1 MVYCIYSLNGNKGFP
16 AGDVKM
22 KACVIGAGIAGLASA
37 SLLLKEGYEVD
48 VYEKEDMLGGRAL
61 TIDKKVSYEDYLR
74 LLKRFDMYVPFAE
87 PSLEEVF
94 DRLADGY
101 KMDLGFHLIGGGENA
116 APLRIL
122 SSLGV
127 NQGIIGSRIGFVGE
141 KTNYPY
147 LSTGDKLKMLPRII
161 QLLFS
166 RKKTIRELESVS
178 MDKTIK
184 KYGRGKMKLTLEL
197 FPRLITT
204 VNDLS
209 RISTGETFWAQREL
223 MGPHPVSYPVG
234 GLNSIAKKFSSWI
247 ESNGG
252 NIIHQKV
259 ENVVIENGRA
269 TGITAGEEK
278 NYDVIVSSLPVQ
290 DTFSIADEKEFP
302 DEWAGRI
309 KNLGGTG
316 SVCAYYALNELDKN
330 LIGKAFVFI
339 ERDAGVEGN
348 DAVGMIDFKMADP
361 MSGMSPAGKYLVQ
374 AYVICTP
381 DEARSKKKV
390 EMLRAVLD
398 KYMENL
404 IPSFRKKMEWCIY
417 PSIWHLDGVAK
428 TIDNEK
434 PAVGTPV
441 KNFFIVGDSTN
452 AKGVGI
458 NCAADS
464 ANLLMEELKKL
475 PSGRN

>member
-1 MVYCIYSLNGNKGFP
+1 MVYCIYTVDRGKGIP

-37 SLLLKEGYEVD
+37 SLLLREGYDVD
-48 VYEKEDMLGGRAL
+48 VYESEEILGGRAL
-61 TIDKKVSYEDYLR
+61 TVDKKMPYREYLR

-87 PSLEEVF
+87 PSLEEIF
-94 DRLADGY
+94 GGLIDGY
-101 KMDLGFHLIGGGENA
+101 RMDLGFHLIGGGENA
-116 APLRIL
+116 SPLRIL

-127 NQGIIGSRIGFVGE
+127 EQGVVGSRIGFIGE
-141 KTNYPY
+141 EVRYPY
-147 LSTGDKLKMLPRII
+147 LSATDKLKMLPRIL

-166 RKKTIRELESVS
+166 RKETIKALESVS
-178 MDKTIK
+178 MEETIK

-204 VNDLS
+204 VNDLG

-223 MGPHPVSYPVG
+223 MGPHPVSYPVD
-234 GLNSIAKKFSSWI
+234 GLNSIAGKFASWI

-252 NIIHQKV
+252 KIIHQRVNKV
-259 ENVVIENGRA
+259 IMEDGKA
-269 TGITAGEEK
+269 TGISAGEDKE
-278 NYDVIVSSLPVQ
+278 YDVVVSSLPVQ
-290 DTFSIADEKEFP
+290 DTFSIADEGSFP
-302 DEWAGRI
+302 HEWTE
-309 KNLGGTG
+309 KMKKLEGTG
-316 SVCAYYALNELDKN
+316 SVCAYYALNELDEN
-330 LIGKAFVFI
+330 LVGKAFVFI

-348 DAVGMIDFKMADP
+348 DAVGMIDFKMASP
-361 MSGMSPAGKYLVQ
+361 ESGMSPPGRYLVQ

-381 DEARSKKKV
+381 EEARNRKKA
-390 EMLRAVLD
+390 ETLRDILD
-398 KYMENL
+398 RYMEKVV
-404 IPSFRKKMEWCIY
+404 PEYRKKMEWCIY

-434 PAVGTPV
+434 PAVATPV

-464 ANLLMEELKKL
+464 ANLLMDELGK
-475 PSGRN
+475 